1 MGESVNTTKNSTE
14 GEDKCENGEDED
26 YVCEDIEQGTWQLL
40 KYTSDSIQKD
50 HDDLDDGWEIL

>member
-1 MGESVNTTKNSTE
+1 MNTTKNSTE